1 MIRNPFNAFRAYA
14 NKALGIPNE
23 NIKVLIDE
31 DATRAET
38 LKALSLWLPQAA
50 RGKGKDIY
58 VFFAGHGL
66 ASDDGKNLYILPQDG
81 DAALLEYTAISRLEM
96 FEFINKVEPNSV
108 TMFFDTCY
116 SGQSRDER
124 MLVAGLRPIRLL
136 ESEQEKPINFTIF
149 TASNYD
155 QTSGSIDEAKHGIF
169 SYYLMKG
176 MEGKADANEDKK
188 ISNGELI
195 SYLKENVSDEA
206 FINNRQ
212 QEPMLSGDPDK
223 VLISY
228 R

>member
-1 MIRNPFNAFRAYA
+1 M
-14 NKALGIPNE
+14 
-23 NIKVLIDE
+23 
-31 DATRAET
+31 
-38 LKALSLWLPQAA
+38 PQAA

-58 VFFAGHGL
+58 IFFAGHGL

-81 DAALLEYTAISRLEM
+81 DAALLQYTAISRLEI
-96 FEFINKVEPNSV
+96 FELINKVQPKSV

-116 SGQSRDER
+116 SGQTRDEE

-136 ESEQEKPINFTIF
+136 KSEQEKPNNFTIF

-176 MEGKADANEDKK
+176 MEGKADLNSDKK
-188 ISNGELI
+188 ITNGELI
-195 SYLKENVSDEA
+195 AYLKQNVTEEA
-206 FINNRQ
+206 FVNNRQ
-212 QEPMLSGDPDK
+212 QEPMLSGNPDK